1 MAGEI
6 EREEEDNTEGSDEP
20 TDSATDWD
28 EQERRRFLYLVVFS
42 NANGSAVCKIKN
54 KHQFSKIVLTLNR

>member
-1 MAGEI
+1 MSRQTQRQTGMSRKDVVLCGPGVASRPMFYGV
-6 EREEEDNTEGSDEP
+6 
-20 TDSATDWD
+20 
-28 EQERRRFLYLVVFS
+28 RFLYLVVFS